1 MLPKLIDLGSFY
13 LPTYGVMVAIAFL
26 VAIWLT
32 GKLAVRAGLQA
43 ETVTNLAIYCA
54 LVGMLGAKLA
64 MFAFDWRQYL
74 SNPADIFT
82 ISTLQAAGVY
92 QGGLLL
98 ALGFAFVY
106 MRRHNLPGWLTADVF
121 APGLAL
127 GHAIGRLGCLAAGCC
142 WGAVCQRPWA
152 ITFNKP
158 DAHELTGVPL
168 GIPLHPTQLYE
179 SLAEFVIFGFLY
191 HRFGRRNRD
200 GEILGWYLALYS
212 SVRFAVEFFRNHEQE
227 LVAGLSLTQ
236 WISLGTLLF
245 GIWLLFR
252 PAKSAPAP
260 RYAAGH
266 VK

>member
-1 MLPKLIDLGSFY
+1 MLPKLIDAGSFY
-13 LPTYGVMVAIAFL
+13 LPTYGVIVAIAFL
-26 VAIWLT
+26 IAIWLT
-32 GKLAVRAGLQA
+32 GKLARRVRLNA

-64 MFAFDWRQYL
+64 MFAFDWRTYAAEP
-74 SNPADIFT
+74 SRIFT
-82 ISTLQAAGVY
+82 METLQAAGVY

-98 ALGFAFVY
+98 ALVFAFVY
-106 MRRHNLPGWLTADVF
+106 MRRNALPGWLTADVF
-121 APGLAL
+121 SPGLAL

-152 ITFNKP
+152 ITFSNP

-168 GIPLHPTQLYE
+168 GVPLHPTQLYE

-191 HRFGRRNRD
+191 HRFARRSRD

-212 SVRFAVEFFRNHEQE
+212 AVRFIVEFFRNHEQE

-236 WISLGTLLF
+236 WISLGTLLV
-245 GIWLLFR
+245 GIWLLVRPGASVSR
-252 PAKSAPAP
+252 PATAPA
-260 RYAAGH
+260 AG
-266 VK
+266 